1 MTKLSERLYSLRKER
16 NLTQLRA
23 AEGLVI
29 PFSTYRRYEK
39 KEREP
44 DASVLVQIAD
54 FYDVSLDYLV
64 GRSEKRER

>member
-1 MTKLSERLYSLRKER
+1 MRTSVRYQDTSKRKYAVCGESRPGYDFLLSDIS
-16 NLTQLRA
+16 
-23 AEGLVI
+23 
-29 PFSTYRRYEK
+29 